1 MYYIRAMKTM
11 TDPKII
17 KDVKRR
23 LAAKKAELK
32 LCKDPK
38 RIIEL
43 NGEILALDWAAK
55 GCPLK
60 IRK

>member
-1 MYYIRAMKTM
+1 M